1 MNSFIQATNSDF
13 WDNRDQDM
21 LNELASIKND
31 KIVEVKKKKKKKI
44 IKKIE
49 NEYEIIDKTKSTN

>member
-1 MNSFIQATNSDF
+1 MNSFIQGTNSDF

-21 LNELASIKND
+21 LKELASIK
-31 KIVEVKKKKKKKI
+31 KETIVEIKKKKKKKI

-49 NEYEIIDKTKSTN
+49 NEYEIIDKTKVIE